1 MRLEIKSRMRID
13 FALPMVAESIA
24 VKNMS
29 KDYHTGTHPCYIPKN
44 LSYHNEWVFHFQEV
58 QSLKRFQIHIY
69 CFKASSKIS
78 NSREKV
84 QFLL

>member
-29 KDYHTGTHPCYIPKN
+29 KDYHTGTHPC
-44 LSYHNEWVFHFQEV
+44 
-58 QSLKRFQIHIY
+58 
-69 CFKASSKIS
+69 CTT
-78 NSREKV
+78 
-84 QFLL
+84 